1 MKKTLLVMVLLVSA
15 HQLFAFST
23 QGKWRWRKDDGSETS
38 ATWTAAENTAITIN
52 NTNDPLRLR
61 ITLYNSGASGTGG
74 FLDGAQFEDSS
85 NLPGAKWTKI
95 TVDPGT
101 NAFAYQNTSTNVT
114 DLEATTKQLSTPV
127 TGFTFVDG
135 WVFLSTE
142 VAPSLTLGKKQF
154 TEFEYCIKA
163 TANIQPNTTYYFRVD
178 AAEYPNGLVFP
189 TLTTAAVL
197 PIKLA
202 NFSVQPDN
210 NHVKLVW
217 TTATELN
224 NDHFDVERSAD
235 AASWKT
241 VVTVKGNGTSSNAH
255 NYQALDINPVK
266 GMNYYRIK
274 QYDVNGKAYVSE
286 IRSLKMF
293 AGNSSINVF
302 PNPAKKNINFS
313 IVNSLADAAVTLTN
327 SNGKVIHHE
336 TIQNIQANINYS
348 LKLNTQPMPGVY
360 ILHLESK
367 GFSESIKVVVE

>member
-1 MKKTLLVMVLLVSA
+1 MVLLVSA

-142 VAPSLTLGKKQF
+142 VAPSLTLGK
-154 TEFEYCIKA
+154 
-163 TANIQPNTTYYFRVD
+163 
-178 AAEYPNGLVFP
+178 
-189 TLTTAAVL
+189 
-197 PIKLA
+197 
-202 NFSVQPDN
+202 
-210 NHVKLVW
+210 
-217 TTATELN
+217 
-224 NDHFDVERSAD
+224 
-235 AASWKT
+235 
-241 VVTVKGNGTSSNAH
+241 
-255 NYQALDINPVK
+255 
-266 GMNYYRIK
+266 
-274 QYDVNGKAYVSE
+274 
-286 IRSLKMF
+286 
-293 AGNSSINVF
+293 NSSLNL
-302 PNPAKKNINFS
+302 NI
-313 IVNSLADAAVTLTN
+313 A
-327 SNGKVIHHE
+327 
-336 TIQNIQANINYS
+336 
-348 LKLNTQPMPGVY
+348 
-360 ILHLESK
+360 
-367 GFSESIKVVVE
+367 